1 MTTGSKAS
9 QPARHPHISELT
21 GLRGLAALHVYFM
34 HFYGVFCDYADSA
47 QNVTDYGPDT
57 PPLTP
62 FFIGNSQ
69 NSVTLFFVLS
79 GFVLTIIYSQG
90 FANRSE
96 TKSYYMKRIARIAP
110 VYWFCLLFFLPF
122 IFTSFWWNDF
132 LNIFGGE
139 GHKIAALILTPFGLQ
154 SWSPLHVFWQQW
166 NPPAWS
172 VSCEFFFYLAFPF
185 LIHRKGLA
193 VKTWKA
199 FAKT

>member
-96 TKSYYMKRIARIAP
+96 TKPYYMNGAMR
-110 VYWFCLLFFLPF
+110 F
-122 IFTSFWWNDF
+122 ISSTNRFW
-132 LNIFGGE
+132 
-139 GHKIAALILTPFGLQ
+139 
-154 SWSPLHVFWQQW
+154 V
-166 NPPAWS
+166 
-172 VSCEFFFYLAFPF
+172 
-185 LIHRKGLA
+185 
-193 VKTWKA
+193 
-199 FAKT
+199 